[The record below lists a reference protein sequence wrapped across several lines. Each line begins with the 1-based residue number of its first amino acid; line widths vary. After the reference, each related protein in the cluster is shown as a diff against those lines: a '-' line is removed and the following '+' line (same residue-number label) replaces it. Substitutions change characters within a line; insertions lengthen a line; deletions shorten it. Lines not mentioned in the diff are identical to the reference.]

1 MGCGLLGVGCIWL
14 HEAQRCLRGLFFH
27 TRAACY
33 ANAWQATLRC
43 LVTRPD
49 PPLFLSSPRYKLRAC
64 ADFLAC
70 AGFGA
75 RVAQESAAAAGGDAA
90 RGVELAAEGGR
101 VAGYR
106 FIPLA
111 PKPVDVSRYGL
122 SPCGGR
128 AHCAMWRGTYYLP
141 LEARMR
147 RCCQLRAVTPALPA
161 CPVGPGASCSPP
173 APTMPPFRSTCDR
186 EAAQL
191 LADAWALGYHA
202 EDAEVELALSKGDWG
217 IARHHLESRAVVE
230 AAAASSVVAAAAAAA
245 ADDSTGRWG
254 EEAAWQQAVEGFAA
268 AVHGSGAATQVQQE
282 QEQPGGGTAAAPS
295 VEQAVTAGE
304 PGDPTWPLDEQSSAA
319 GGAKRGPRWA
329 EQTPAAEVS
338 LDDTGQIG
346 TEGGEEEELQQML
359 SMLCA

>member
-1 MGCGLLGVGCIWL
+1 MVRFGCGLLAVGCIWL
-14 HEAQRCLRGLFFH
+14 HEAQRCLQGLLFH
-27 TRAACY
+27 TRAACH

-43 LVTRPD
+43 LLTRPD
-49 PPLFLSSPRYKLRAC
+49 PPLFLSPPRYKLRAC

-75 RVAQESAAAAGGDAA
+75 RVAQECAAAAGGDAA
-90 RGVELAAEGGR
+90 RAVELAAEGGR

-128 AHCAMWRGTYYLP
+128 AHCAMWRGIYYLP

-254 EEAAWQQAVEGFAA
+254 EEAAWQQAVGGFAA
-268 AVHGSGAATQVQQE
+268 A
-282 QEQPGGGTAAAPS
+282 AAAPS

-304 PGDPTWPLDEQSSAA
+304 PGDPTWTLDEQSSAA

-329 EQTPAAEVS
+329 EQAPAAEMS